1 MTPSPISCRRPRVLA
16 VVTLFCPPPGVVD
29 NLMTYVPHADGLYI
43 WDNTPGGARITWPAA
58 IADRIVCHRVG
69 TNVGIARALNAAR
82 RLALDEGYDL
92 LLTMDQDSRFAADT
106 FAAYLAEAVRR
117 SMSAEDAGALAFV
130 PRINR
135 QAEAGAEA
143 VEQKN
148 FIVSGTLFAAQAL
161 QAAGPFD
168 ERLVIDAIDTDYA
181 LRLRRA
187 GGHVWQL
194 PQASLEHSLGQPLTR
209 RILCFHPCTL
219 NYSPLRTFYIV
230 RNHLYLRRAYREFR
244 RPDLLR
250 TLVWKRPLYIL
261 LMEPQKGARLRAW
274 WRGVWRGLRGDLSR
288 DPYLLRGEPEPPA
301 PEHMG

>member
-1 MTPSPISCRRPRVLA
+1 MTPSPTSCRRPRVLA

-43 WDNTPGGARITWPAA
+43 WDNTPGGARIIWPKA
-58 IADRIVCHRVG
+58 IADRIISHRIG
-69 TNVGIARALNAAR
+69 ANVGIARALNTAR
-82 RLALDEGYDL
+82 RIALAEGYDM

-106 FAAYLAEAVRR
+106 FAAYLAEAARR
-117 SMSAEDAGALAFV
+117 MADGAGQPLAFV

-143 VEQKN
+143 VEQAN
-148 FIVSGTLFAAQAL
+148 FIVSGTLFTAQAL

-187 GGHVWQL
+187 GGRILQL
-194 PQASLEHSLGQPLTR
+194 PQANLEHSLGQPLTR

-261 LMEPQKGARLRAW
+261 LMEPQKGARLWAW
-274 WRGVWRGLRGDLSR
+274 CRGVWRGLRGDLGR
-288 DPYLLRGEPEPPA
+288 DPYLLRGEPEPEA